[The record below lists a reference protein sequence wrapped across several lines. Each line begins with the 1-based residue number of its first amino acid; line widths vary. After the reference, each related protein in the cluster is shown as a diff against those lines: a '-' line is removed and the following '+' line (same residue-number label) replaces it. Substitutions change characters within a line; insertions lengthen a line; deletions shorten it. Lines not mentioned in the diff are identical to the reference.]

1 MCITP
6 HSRYSVNMNDVGT
19 CIKTCNKN
27 DVGACIEILNMNDA
41 GACIEILNMND
52 VGMYTCIEI
61 CEMLC

>member
-27 DVGACIEILNMNDA
+27 DVGACIEILNMND
-41 GACIEILNMND
+41 

-61 CEMLC
+61 CKMLC